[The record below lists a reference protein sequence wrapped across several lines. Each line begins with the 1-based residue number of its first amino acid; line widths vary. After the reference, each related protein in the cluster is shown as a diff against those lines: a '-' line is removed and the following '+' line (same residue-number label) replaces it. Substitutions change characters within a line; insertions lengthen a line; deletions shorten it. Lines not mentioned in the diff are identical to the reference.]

1 MLIQETSVALL
12 GWFALSMTAQ
22 AFGLLMNLS
31 PWAPSMSG
39 LVLVGRTVNPAA
51 GGSLA
56 MAAASAGTGAIG
68 AAA

>member
-1 MLIQETSVALL
+1 
-12 GWFALSMTAQ
+12 MTAQ

-39 LVLVGRTVNPAA
+39 LVLVGQTVNPAA